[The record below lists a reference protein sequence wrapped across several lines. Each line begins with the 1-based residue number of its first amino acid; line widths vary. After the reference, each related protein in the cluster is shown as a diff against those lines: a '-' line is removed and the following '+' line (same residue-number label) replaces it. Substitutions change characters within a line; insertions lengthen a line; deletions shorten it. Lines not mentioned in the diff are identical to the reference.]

1 MYGIIMLVKEKYE
14 KEDYYYNSN
23 YIISFI
29 LQYILYSKTKK

>member
-14 KEDYYYNSN
+14 KEDYYNSN